1 MGYRRKVAI
10 IVEGGKMANKG
21 NRNSNSHKW
30 SAERRANFEATIA
43 AKRAAA
49 TYKQAAKVARKGTK
63 LQLSIS
69 NGGVAT
75 SYFQHVEAAAMAL
88 KVSPRD
94 LALAIIDVAYPS

>member
-1 MGYRRKVAI
+1 MSKVAL
-10 IVEGGKMANKG
+10 IVEGGIMRVNKG

-30 SAERRANFEATIA
+30 SAERRANFEAAIA
-43 AKRAAA
+43 ARRA
-49 TYKQAAKVARKGTK
+49 KMAAKVAKKGTQ

-75 SYFQHVEAAAMAL
+75 SYFQHVEAAATAL